1 MVLEFGGVAGDD
13 GDGADGGADGAGCAD
28 GAGGAHGVDGTC
40 NADGGVGVVGGGG
53 AAADG
58 TDGAACVLSD
68 WSAAYVLGVS
78 VQPVCCVFE
87 CSPGAVWFEHILCTE

>member
-1 MVLEFGGVAGDD
+1 MV
-13 GDGADGGADGAGCAD
+13 AD
-28 GAGGAHGVDGTC
+28 GVDGTC
-40 NADGGVGVVGGGG
+40 NADIDGGVGVAGGG
-53 AAADG
+53 AAVDG

-87 CSPGAVWFEHILCTE
+87 CSLGAVWFEHTLCAE